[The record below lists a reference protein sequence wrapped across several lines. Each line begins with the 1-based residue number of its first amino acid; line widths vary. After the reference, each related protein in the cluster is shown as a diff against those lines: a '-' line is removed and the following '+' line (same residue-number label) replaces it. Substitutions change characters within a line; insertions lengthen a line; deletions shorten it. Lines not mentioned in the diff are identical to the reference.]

1 MIDSTSAIVASTDFT
16 IPGALTELN
25 QAAIEKVNAYLP
37 ELVDKTKSFIGRQ
50 NTQST
55 ITMMTTTLL
64 GGQSPYRML
73 RTILAEVESKKA
85 ALCLLQLNHA
95 KQVTLIDKLKDE
107 LDEISQARYKQ
118 AVVATVSTE
127 TQINNVLK
135 EIATLIDTYNAIKE
149 KNGID
154 DWDEVTFE
162 ASEKRH
168 HVRRCFEMMY
178 RNLISN
184 IARAGEATLEY
195 CQQYGIHPQVCKLE
209 VEGYIKDV
217 SARIDNGEMP
227 HSNDLEDFLDAMANK
242 YQANPDK
249 TCERLFGKSSIANH
263 DYMYKT
269 VTK

>member
-1 MIDSTSAIVASTDFT
+1 MIDSTSALATTDIVV
-16 IPGALTELN
+16 PGAITEIN
-25 QAAIEKVNAYLP
+25 KAAIQKVNSYLP
-37 ELVDKTKSFIGRQ
+37 ELVDKTRSFLGRQ

-73 RTILAEVESKKA
+73 RTILAEVEQKKG
-85 ALCLLQLNHA
+85 ALCSLQLNHA
-95 KQVTLIDKLKDE
+95 KLLVSIEKLKEE
-107 LDEISQARYKQ
+107 LDDVSQARYKQ
-118 AVVATVSTE
+118 AVVTTVSTE
-127 TQINNVLK
+127 TQINNILK
-135 EIATLIDTYNAIKE
+135 DIATLIDAYNSIKE
-149 KNGID
+149 KNNID

-162 ASEKRH
+162 ASEKKH

-178 RNLISN
+178 RNLIS
-184 IARAGEATLEY
+184 RVGTAGEATLEY
-195 CQQYGIHPQVCKLE
+195 CQQYGVHPQICLLE
-209 VEGYIKDV
+209 VKRYIDDV
-217 SARIDNGEMP
+217 SKRIDNGEIP

-242 YQANPDK
+242 YQTNPDK

>member
-1 MIDSTSAIVASTDFT
+1 MENSTSAITVTTDIV

-25 QAAIEKVNAYLP
+25 KPAIEKVNSYLP
-37 ELVDKTKSFIGRQ
+37 ELVDKTKSFLGRQ

-55 ITMMTTTLL
+55 ITMMTLTLL

-73 RTILAEVESKKA
+73 RTILAEVEVKKS
-85 ALCLLQLNHA
+85 ALCALQLNHA
-95 KQVTLIDKLKDE
+95 KQIESINRLKDQP
-107 LDEISQARYKQ
+107 DDVSQARYKQ
-118 AVVATVSTE
+118 TVVATISTE

-135 EIATLIDTYNAIKE
+135 EIATLIDAYNAIKE

-154 DWDEVTFE
+154 DWDEITFE
-162 ASEKRH
+162 ESEKTH

-178 RNLISN
+178 RNLLSHIGK
-184 IARAGEATLEY
+184 AGEATLEY
-195 CQQYGIHPQVCKLE
+195 CQQYGVHPQVCNLE
-209 VEGYIKDV
+209 VRAYIDNV
-217 SARIDNGEMP
+217 AARIENGETP
-227 HSNDLEDFLDAMANK
+227 HSNDLEDFLDAMAAK
-242 YQANPDK
+242 YGKNPDK